1 MAVHP
6 GLTSEV
12 SQPPAGGDSSFSAVD
27 AAADEA
33 DGEEWNDRLALAGDD
48 ELDALAVRLGGYKPT
63 QASLL
68 AAEEANAARE
78 AARGELGGAVYK
90 SNPVGL
96 IRLKA
101 PGFNP

>member
-1 MAVHP
+1 LNNCVPVMYHAATTRPSTAVHP

-12 SQPPAGGDSSFSAVD
+12 SPPLVGDSSSSAVD

-48 ELDALAVRLGGYKPT
+48 ELDALAARLGGYKPT

-68 AAEEANAARE
+68 AAEEADAARE
-78 AARGELGGAVYK
+78 AARGGAVQVEC
-90 SNPVGL
+90 S
-96 IRLKA
+96 
-101 PGFNP
+101 